1 MKEDNSEKNGQ
12 NLLPEKQQRV
22 IPFIIAHNTVEE
34 ACRQAKITTATYYNW
49 LRESP
54 DFAAA
59 IRDARNELVAES
71 METLKNNVGRAVDEL
86 ISLLNSKNEEVK
98 RKSANDVINLALR
111 WRELDE
117 VEDRLESIER
127 IILERK
133 VYR

>member
-1 MKEDNSEKNGQ
+1 MKEDNLENNGQ
-12 NLLPEKQQRV
+12 SLLPEKQQRV

-54 DFAAA
+54 VFAAA

-71 METLKNNVGRAVDEL
+71 MEKLKDNVGRAVDEL
-86 ISLLNSKNEEVK
+86 ISLLASQNEEVK

-111 WRELDE
+111 WREIDE